1 MSGRTTNEF
10 VVTNTLGEEIFAKTF
25 STNLER
31 AWADVLTTVHRP
43 DAIPALIA
51 VLDHRG
57 TLDELKQTVLA
68 EAAAELRAD
77 VEHKRTNGKLGEAVA
92 LIEAGAARDDV
103 IAAGISRR
111 TFFRAQRQCQSAKP
125 RRPDRHAS

>member
-1 MSGRTTNEF
+1 MSA
-10 VVTNTLGEEIFAKTF
+10 TLAA
-25 STNLER
+25 
-31 AWADVLTTVHRP
+31 AWRDVLATVHRP
-43 DAIPALIA
+43 DVIPALVR

-57 TLDELKQTVLA
+57 ALDEIKQAVLA
-68 EAAAELRAD
+68 EAAGELRAD
-77 VEHKRTNGKLGEAVA
+77 IEYKQAHPNGKLGEVVA

-103 IAAGISRR
+103 IAAGMSRR

>member
-51 VLDHRG
+51 VLDH
-57 TLDELKQTVLA
+57 
-68 EAAAELRAD
+68 AA
-77 VEHKRTNGKLGEAVA
+77 H
-92 LIEAGAARDDV
+92 
-103 IAAGISRR
+103 
-111 TFFRAQRQCQSAKP
+111 
-125 RRPDRHAS
+125 